1 MLSAINCEVKP
12 NYIKRTYNIG
22 MDTISKRLRAAMKQ
36 AELSASELAG
46 KTGVSRAAVSQWLN
60 GDIAKL
66 KAENIF
72 TAAKVLR
79 LNAEWLAT
87 GKGEMDVIYGADL
100 KIDSVLKLMQDMPEY
115 KKDQVVKIVGTLA
128 E

>member
-46 KTGVSRAAVSQWLN
+46 KIGVSRAAVSQWLN